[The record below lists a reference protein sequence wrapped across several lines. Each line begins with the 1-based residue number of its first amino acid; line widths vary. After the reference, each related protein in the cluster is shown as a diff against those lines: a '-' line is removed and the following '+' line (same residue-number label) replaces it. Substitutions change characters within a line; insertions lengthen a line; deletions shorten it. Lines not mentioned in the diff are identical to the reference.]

1 MAIEGRRLTHLENA
15 VDFLM
20 GLNERVVEL
29 LAKQEERLARSEE
42 RLDKLDRRLALAEER
57 LEETRRDA
65 QQNQRLW
72 TRLARKHGWL
82 DDEDMDEEV

>member
-1 MAIEGRRLTHLENA
+1 MAIEERRLTHLENA

-20 GLNERVVEL
+20 GLNERMVEL
-29 LAKQEERLARSEE
+29 LAKQDERLARSEE
-42 RLDKLDRRLALAEER
+42 RL
-57 LEETRRDA
+57 EETRRDV